1 MKTINTLSISSRRN
15 FLSRSLVI
23 GTGLGMGGIAQLVS
37 AQNQFLTPISIGDFK
52 LYYED
57 HGSGPV
63 VIFAHGA
70 AGTHASWW
78 QQVPV
83 LSKSYRCITYDQR
96 GHGYSVDKPDGPYRS
111 AFVEDLRVLMDTL
124 EIEKASL
131 VAQSMGG
138 RSCLGFA
145 AKYPDRV
152 ESLVMGDTTGG
163 YSDPELQALR
173 AEFRGVRAAF
183 APEFAIQ
190 HPELAF
196 LYREVSNSSLPS
208 GRNSVDVPMPDI
220 QAIIEAEIPVLFIVG
235 EKDTLAPPQ
244 VIEAMHKKMPGS
256 KFVLVPGSGHSV
268 YFEKAEI
275 FNQLLLDFFAE
286 HVSH

>member
-1 MKTINTLSISSRRN
+1 MKITSAHPVINRRN
-15 FLSRSLVI
+15 FLSRSLLLSA
-23 GTGLGMGGIAQLVS
+23 GLSLGSISQLVS
-37 AQNQFLTPISIGDFK
+37 AQNQFLTSIAIGDFK
-52 LYYED
+52 LFYED
-57 HGSGPV
+57 HGSGPA

-83 LSKSYRCITYDQR
+83 LSKSYRCVTYDQR
-96 GHGYSVDKPDGPYRS
+96 GHGFSVDSPEGPYSS
-111 AFVEDLRVLMDTL
+111 AFVEDLRELMDAL

-145 AKYPDRV
+145 AKYPERV
-152 ESLVMGDTTGG
+152 ETLVMGDTTGG
-163 YSDPELQALR
+163 YTDPELQALR
-173 AEFRGVRAAF
+173 AEFSGVRAAF

-208 GRNSVDVPMPDI
+208 ARNSVNVPMPDI
-220 QAIIEAEIPVLFIVG
+220 QAIIDAEIPVLFIVG

-244 VIEAMHKKMPGS
+244 VIEAMHRKMPGS

-286 HVSH
+286 HV